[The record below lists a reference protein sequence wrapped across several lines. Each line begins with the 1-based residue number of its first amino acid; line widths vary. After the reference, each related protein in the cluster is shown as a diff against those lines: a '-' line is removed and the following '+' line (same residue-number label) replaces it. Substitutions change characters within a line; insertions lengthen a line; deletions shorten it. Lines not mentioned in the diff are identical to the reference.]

1 MKRLVAL
8 TTAGVAL
15 LSATL
20 LAASAQAPAAE
31 RFVVTGVLILDDGD
45 GWAWL
50 QEPSLTN
57 NESVRV
63 RRGHTVGQWRLTR
76 LLEDR
81 VELEGPGGRIT
92 YVILAGARAPAAV
105 SEFAAGQQAG
115 ASPRTSVQDDVAA
128 QARAAARSLATGGDE
143 GVWDDDGA
151 SPSVAP
157 PASPSVAPPRP

>member
-1 MKRLVAL
+1 MVSRLWAL
-8 TTAGVAL
+8 TTADVAL
-15 LSATL
+15 LCATM
-20 LAASAQAPAAE
+20 LAASAQAPAEE

-92 YVILAGARAPAAV
+92 YVILAGGRAPAAG
-105 SEFAAGQQAG
+105 SEVAAGEQ
-115 ASPRTSVQDDVAA
+115 
-128 QARAAARSLATGGDE
+128 
-143 GVWDDDGA
+143 DGA
-151 SPSVAP
+151 AP
-157 PASPSVAPPRP
+157 RAGVQG